1 MAQGYR
7 DLIVWQKAIKLIVE
21 IYKLSNTLPRAET
34 YGLSSQM
41 RRAAVS
47 IPSNIAEGSR
57 RGTHKEFRYFLLVAF
72 GSGAELETQ
81 VEIAKQLYTRREINF
96 ETIDLLLDEVMKML
110 NKMIY
115 STDYRLLTTN

>member
-1 MAQGYR
+1 
-7 DLIVWQKAIKLIVE
+7 
-21 IYKLSNTLPRAET
+21 
-34 YGLSSQM
+34 M